1 MHALLLGEVEM
12 TDSIAPL
19 PAPPFRTAGPWIVL
33 SGQCGVDSDWRP
45 VGGSVRDE
53 MEAAFA
59 NVARHLVAA
68 GGGMS
73 DIVKV
78 TCYLS
83 DLEFFP
89 AYNEVWL
96 KVFGDDAPARTTL
109 QAGLYPPF
117 RIELDVVAFKAS

>member
-1 MHALLLGEVEM
+1 M
-12 TDSIAPL
+12 TESIPPL

-33 SGQCGVDSDWRP
+33 SGQCGVDSDWTP
-45 VGGSVRDE
+45 VGGSVQHEIR
-53 MEAAFA
+53 AAFA
-59 NVARHLVAA
+59 NVGRHLTSA
-68 GGGMS
+68 GAVMS

-89 AYNEVWL
+89 AYNEVWVE
-96 KVFGDDAPARTTL
+96 VFGDDAPARTTV

-117 RIELDVVAFKAS
+117 RAELDVLAFNTIGQTTG